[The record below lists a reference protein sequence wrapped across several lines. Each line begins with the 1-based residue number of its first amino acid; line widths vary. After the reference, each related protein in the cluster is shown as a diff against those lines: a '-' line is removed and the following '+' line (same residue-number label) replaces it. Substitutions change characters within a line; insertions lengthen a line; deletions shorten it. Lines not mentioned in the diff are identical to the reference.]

1 VNAHPARKTAVN
13 PGHVCRRLTVI
24 PDLVA
29 LHSRFPERYPHLL
42 ASVAHGTPRARYDI
56 LFAFPGVTLSLHADS
71 RLYRDRQ
78 ELGPGD
84 FLDAFDRDWQ
94 AQSVVTGE
102 SAAPDDEALPFTG
115 GWFVFL
121 GYELVAQIEPTVS
134 GIRFDAAFPVA
145 CATRM
150 PAAIIVDHARQQ
162 GWLVC
167 ESERAGELLPV
178 LEEDSLA
185 PATENMFATP
195 PVLAT
200 VDEEEPQRFLGR
212 VHTAQEYIR
221 AGDVFQ
227 VNLSRWWRAVL
238 QAPVNSAALYRRL
251 CAANPAPFAGLMT
264 WDNDRAV
271 ISSSP
276 ERLVS
281 VRGRTVHT
289 RPIAGTYPRSPDAD
303 QDRAL
308 SQDLLRHP
316 KERAEHVMLI
326 DLERNDLG
334 RVCRTG
340 SVQVGEFMTLESY
353 RHVHHIVS
361 EVSGE
366 LRDGITPAQVIRA
379 VFPGGTITGCP
390 KVRCM
395 QIIAELEQAPRTAY
409 TGSMGYINRDG
420 SLDLNI
426 LIRTIV
432 RNGTGISLR
441 AGAGIVADSVPEREL
456 AETRAK
462 ARGMLAALEKL

>member
-1 VNAHPARKTAVN
+1 MNAHLSRKAAVT
-13 PGHVCRRLTVI
+13 PGYVCRRLTGI

-56 LFAFPGVTLSLHADS
+56 LFAFPGATLTLEADS
-71 RLYRDRQ
+71 ALYRDGQ
-78 ELGPGD
+78 SLGPGN

-94 AQSVVTGE
+94 TQGIPAGE
-102 SAAPDDEALPFTG
+102 SIALGDEALPFTG

-121 GYELVAQIEPTVS
+121 GYELVAQIEPTVTS
-134 GIRFDAAFPVA
+134 VRFDPAFPVA
-145 CATRM
+145 CATRV
-150 PAAIIVDHARQQ
+150 PAAIIIDRAQQ
-162 GWLVC
+162 QAWLMC
-167 ESERAGELLPV
+167 ESGQSKELMPV
-178 LEEDSLA
+178 LEHDALTSSA
-185 PATENMFATP
+185 AVTET
-195 PVLAT
+195 PVLT
-200 VDEEEPQRFLGR
+200 DMHEEEPWHFLEHVR
-212 VHTAQEYIR
+212 LIQEYIR

-227 VNLSRWWRAVL
+227 VNLSRLWRL
-238 QAPVNSAALYRRL
+238 TLGLPVNSAELYRRL
-251 CAANPAPFAGLMT
+251 CTANPAPFAGMMT
-264 WDNDRAV
+264 LDNDRAV

-276 ERLVS
+276 ERLVA

-289 RPIAGTYPRSPDAD
+289 RPIAGTYPRSPDAA
-303 QDRAL
+303 QDRVLA
-308 SQDLLRHP
+308 QDLLHHP

-334 RVCRTG
+334 RISRSG
-340 SVQVGEFMTLESY
+340 SVQVKEFMTLESY

-361 EVSGE
+361 EVTGE

-432 RNGTGISLR
+432 RNGAGISLR

-462 ARGMLAALEKL
+462 AKGMLAALGVS

>member
-1 VNAHPARKTAVN
+1 MNAHPAEKTKIT
-13 PGHVCRRLTVI
+13 PGCVCRRLTRI

-29 LHSRFPERYPHLL
+29 LHSHSPERYPHLL
-42 ASVAHGTPRARYDI
+42 VSVADGTPRARYDI
-56 LFAFPGVTLSLHADS
+56 LFAFPGETLTLEADS
-71 RLYRDRQ
+71 QLYRRGQ
-78 ELGPGD
+78 RLGYGD
-84 FLDAFDRDWQ
+84 FLETFEREWQ
-94 AQSVVTGE
+94 AQSV
-102 SAAPDDEALPFTG
+102 AAPDDRLSPDRLPFTG
-115 GWFVFL
+115 GWFVFFS
-121 GYELVAQIEPTVS
+121 YELVSQIEPTVT
-134 GIRFDAAFPVA
+134 GIKFDPVFPVA
-145 CATRM
+145 CATRI
-150 PAAIIVDHARQQ
+150 PAAVIVDRARQQ
-162 GWLVC
+162 GWLMC
-167 ESERAGELLPV
+167 EVEGAADLMPR
-178 LEEDSLA
+178 LEEDALA
-185 PATENMFATP
+185 ASMVETDAM
-195 PVLAT
+195 PVMEAS
-200 VDEEEPQRFLGR
+200 EETSRDFLEH
-212 VHTAQEYIR
+212 VKEIQEYIR

-227 VNLSRWWRAVL
+227 VNLSRLWRAKL
-238 QAPVNSAALYRRL
+238 SSPASSAGLFRRL
-251 CAANPAPFAGLMT
+251 CAANPGPFSGMMT

-276 ERLVS
+276 ERLVA
-281 VRGRTVHT
+281 VRDNRVHT
-289 RPIAGTYPRSPDAD
+289 RPIAGTFPRSPDPI
-303 QDRAL
+303 QDLAL

-340 SVQVGEFMTLESY
+340 SIRVSEFMTLESY

-366 LRDGITPAQVIRA
+366 LKEHMTPAKVIRA

-395 QIIAELEQAPRTAY
+395 QIIAELERAPRGAY

-432 RNGTGISLR
+432 QSGENISLR

-462 ARGMLAALEKL
+462 ARGLLVALGVVA